1 VGPLT
6 GMDPGLPE
14 GPDLSYVLATP
25 GVLATA
31 AADVEAIG
39 STITG
44 ANAATA
50 GPTSRVLAAAGDEV
64 SAAIANIFGVYGQ
77 EYQAVITQA
86 AAFNAEFAK
95 MLAAAGSVYAEAEAA
110 NAVAVSKAFG
120 ALNAPI
126 QTLLGQTPIG
136 TGGSSGIGALTSM
149 MKLASADPI
158 TALIMGGT
166 DNPQPDPNYVT
177 AINNAYIQPLFPG
190 AMKQGVFTPEEFWPV
205 TGNLTFAQSVAKG
218 VTLLNNAINA
228 AITPANSAVVFGYS
242 QSATIAT
249 NEIKALMAMGS
260 PDASQLSF
268 VLASNPNNPDGGILE
283 RFPGFYI
290 PFLDVPFNGAT
301 PPNSPYPTYIYTTQY
316 EGIASAP
323 QYPLQ
328 VLSDVNAV
336 MGYFYLHSSY
346 QVLTASQVASALPL
360 PTSPG
365 YTGNTHY
372 YMFLTQNLPLVEPIR
387 DIPYVGPPLA
397 DLVQPDLRVLVDLGY
412 GNIGVGAD
420 YANVPT
426 PARLVQ
432 IIDPFTVTAD
442 LATGAVQGPQ
452 AALVDIGLL
461 PQSCLPDT
469 YPYVPS
475 PDPGLSLNLGQPSV
489 TGLSVLSGALG
500 SILHLIPPVNG
511 WF

>member
-1 VGPLT
+1 
-6 GMDPGLPE
+6 M
-14 GPDLSYVLATP
+14 YHVLATP
-25 GVLATA
+25 EALAGA
-31 AADVEAIG
+31 AADVTAIET
-39 STITG
+39 TIRG
-44 ANAATA
+44 ASVAAA
-50 GPTSRVLAAAGDEV
+50 GPTSGVLAAASDEV
-64 SAAIANIFGVYGQ
+64 SAAIANVFGAYGQ
-77 EYQAVITQA
+77 EFHALINQA
-86 AAFNAEFAK
+86 AAFHAEFTKA
-95 MLAAAGSVYAEAEAA
+95 LAAAGGAYAEAEAA
-110 NAVAVSKAFG
+110 NVEATSN
-120 ALNAPI
+120 ALGAPI
-126 QTLLGQTPIG
+126 RALLDRTPL
-136 TGGSSGIGALTSM
+136 GANRIASLTSM
-149 MKLASADPI
+149 VTSADPI

-166 DNPQPDPNYVT
+166 DNPLPDPAYVA
-177 AINNAYIQPLFPG
+177 AINNAYIQPRFPG
-190 AMKQGVFTPEEFWPV
+190 AIPQGVFTPEEFWPV
-205 TGNLTFAQSVAKG
+205 TGNLTFGQSVNQG

-228 AITPANSAVVFGYS
+228 TITPTTSAVVFGYS

-249 NEIKALMAMGS
+249 NEIRALMAIGS
-260 PDASQLSF
+260 PNASQLSF

-283 RFPGFYI
+283 RFPGFYL

-301 PPNSPYPTYIYTTQY
+301 PPNSPYPTAIYTVQY
-316 EGIASAP
+316 EGVASAP
-323 QYPLQ
+323 QYPLH
-328 VLSDVNAV
+328 VLSDINAA
-336 MGYFYLHSSY
+336 MGYFYLHDTY
-346 QVLTASQVASALPL
+346 QGLTSGQVAGALPL

-372 YMFLTQNLPLVEPIR
+372 YMFLTQNLPLVQPIR
-387 DIPYVGPPLA
+387 DIRYVGPPLA

-426 PARLVQ
+426 PARLFQ

-442 LATGAVQGPQ
+442 LAKGAVQGPE

-511 WF
+511 WC

>member
-1 VGPLT
+1 
-6 GMDPGLPE
+6 MN
-14 GPDLSYVLATP
+14 YVLTAP
-25 GVLATA
+25 AALAAA
-31 AADVEAIG
+31 AADVEAIRT
-39 STITG
+39 TIRG
-44 ANAATA
+44 ASAVAA
-50 GPTSRVLAAAGDEV
+50 GPTSAVISAADDEV
-64 SAAIANIFGVYGQ
+64 SAAVANVFGAYGQ
-77 EYQAVITQA
+77 EYQAVISQA
-86 AAFNAEFAK
+86 AAFHAEFTKA
-95 MLAAAGSVYAEAEAA
+95 LAAAGSSYAEAEAA
-110 NAVAVSKAFG
+110 NTVAVSNAFG
-120 ALNAPI
+120 ALKA
-126 QTLLGQTPIG
+126 PIG
-136 TGGSSGIGALTSM
+136 TSGIGTLTSM
-149 MKLASADPI
+149 VASADPI

-166 DNPQPDPNYVT
+166 DNPLPDPAYIA
-177 AINNAYIQPLFPG
+177 AIDKAYIQPLFPG
-190 AMKQGVFTPEEFWPV
+190 AIKQGLFTPEEFWPV
-205 TGNLTFAQSVAKG
+205 TGNLTFGQSVAQG

-228 AITPANSAVVFGYS
+228 TITPTNSAVVFGYS
-242 QSATIAT
+242 QSATIAS

-301 PPNSPYPTYIYTTQY
+301 PPNSPYLTYIYTTQY

-323 QYPLQ
+323 QYPLH
-328 VLSDVNAV
+328 VLSDINAV
-336 MGYFYLHSSY
+336 MGYFYLHTSY
-346 QVLTASQVASALPL
+346 QDLTPSQVASGLPL

-372 YMFLTQNLPLVEPIR
+372 YMFLTQNLPLVQPIR

-397 DLVQPDLRVLVDLGY
+397 DLCQPDLRVLVDLGY

-420 YANVPT
+420 YANIPT
-426 PARLVQ
+426 PARLFQ

-442 LATGAVQGPQ
+442 LAKGAVQGPQ

-461 PQSCLPDT
+461 PQSSLPDT

-489 TGLSVLSGALG
+489 TGLSLLSGAVG

-511 WF
+511 WC